1 MGVTYVILYIFAY
14 FESFHNK
21 GSFLNTD
28 RTQLTAHPLAN
39 KTYNFTHQISLCY
52 LETPQCHLSKKIQGL
67 LMSLKHKTFLSHYV
81 NALELLRIY
90 LSKE

>member
-1 MGVTYVILYIFAY
+1 MLFFVFLLILKVFII
-14 FESFHNK
+14 K
-21 GSFLNTD
+21 VLFLNTD

-39 KTYNFTHQISLCY
+39 KIYNFTHQISLCY